1 MAANSELT
9 NIFQE
14 SDTCK
19 QCQQTV
25 GEVNSICCD
34 ICNTWYHLKCTK
46 ISLKQFKSIFLA
58 DTCTWYCNFCLHEAL
73 PFSSINDN
81 SLEKLSCP
89 TKAQKYTS
97 KMISSGVFT
106 SKCSSCNKK
115 IANKSKCIP
124 CSNCKCLVH
133 KKCSNTA
140 TNFDKSKNIT
150 TWFCPSCL
158 QANLQPSEFT
168 TAFSFCRR
176 NCRRGWV
183 LRRQNFAV
191 VSF

>member
-1 MAANSELT
+1 MAANSVLT

-73 PFSSINDN
+73 PFSSINYN

-89 TKAQKYTS
+89 TKAQKYIS
-97 KMISSGVFT
+97 KMISRGVQVAI
-106 SKCSSCNKK
+106 KK
-115 IANKSKCIP
+115 LLTNPNAFHA
-124 CSNCKCLVH
+124 V
-133 KKCSNTA
+133 TA
-140 TNFDKSKNIT
+140 SVLFIKN
-150 TWFCPSCL
+150 
-158 QANLQPSEFT
+158 
-168 TAFSFCRR
+168 
-176 NCRRGWV
+176 
-183 LRRQNFAV
+183 
-191 VSF
+191 VSMI